1 MKSIILLIMAAAS
14 ISFAGILS
22 SEPTAEVLA
31 SDVTANFGTNNTT
44 SFGFTVKQLTDSYK
58 EGAKT
63 SWDKDGKN
71 WIYKI
76 ERTDKATD
84 KKVKISMAFEPYE
97 KSKAFMTRWVIDD
110 ESLTQQGISAMLM
123 RVRND
128 FIAAGIIKDSGG
140 ADAPANKKTGKAKKP
155 ENKVAAKSLEPE
167 NLSKG
172 LKGSYVQQ
180 YADDA
185 NSTAFSIEETSADS
199 IRLVATAPGTCS
211 ITLNLK
217 KGFAAGQLYAKA
229 GDNADLKFE
238 VFANDGEVRL
248 ESRIG
253 SKCNGACCDLKKTYF
268 RQ

>member
-1 MKSIILLIMAAAS
+1 MKSIILLIMATAS

-211 ITLNLK
+211 TTLNLK

-229 GDNADLKFE
+229 ADNADLKFE